1 MILTATDNVSKIWKT
16 TLAPT
21 TDSAT
26 NTQGIIWTK
35 GLKANLSSLTF
46 DEECGVTPSF
56 ATVSETGAASFP
68 TTATVTIP
76 ALNTTTEVI
85 TYCIRDNA
93 GNTTRGIY
101 PVVTDACFSA
111 NNMSPIPTFGN
122 YKNLVTTR
130 LGGS

>member
-1 MILTATDNVSKIWKT
+1 VA
-16 TLAPT
+16 
-21 TDSAT
+21 
-26 NTQGIIWTK
+26 
-35 GLKANLSSLTF
+35 
-46 DEECGVTPSF
+46 
-56 ATVSETGAASFP
+56 ETGAASFP

-76 ALNTTTEVI
+76 AVNTATEVV

-111 NNMSPIPTFGN
+111 TNMSPIPTFGT
-122 YKNLVTTR
+122 YRNLMATR